1 MSTATCDVCL
11 SLLEKISTIIYP
23 DYMQEIDLT
32 EINLN
37 LPPHLRRMR
46 LIALAPVVRCS
57 SCGLEDDICSPQ
69 MFEHLAYIKMFQ
81 ALPLSVTLHKIREK
95 FGYSRASLATHLGYD
110 TSQSIY
116 RFETGKTEIP
126 PYVKKEIARYFIH
139 KAQIEFS
146 SGKLWY
152 FHPEDWRDDAIEL
165 TDDYMIIVP
174 LPLIMPIEPQ
184 NYAIRKTSRIKF
196 NAV

>member
-1 MSTATCDVCL
+1 MSTATCDVCN

-23 DYMQEIDLT
+23 DYLQEIDLS

-37 LPPHLRRMR
+37 LPPHLRRMK

-57 SCGLEDDICSPQ
+57 SCGLEDDICSKA

-81 ALPLSVTLHKIREK
+81 ALPLPATLRILREK
-95 FGYSRASLATHLGYD
+95 FDYSRASLAEYLGYE
-110 TSQSIY
+110 SQQSIY
-116 RFETGKTEIP
+116 RFESGKFPIP
-126 PYVKKEIARYFIH
+126 PYINKAIARYFLH

-152 FHPEDWRDDAIEL
+152 FDNEDWRDDSIEL
-165 TDDYMIIVP
+165 TDDYLIIVP
-174 LPLIMPIEPQ
+174 LPLAMPIEPQ
-184 NYAIRKTSRIKF
+184 NYAARQTSRVQIR
-196 NAV
+196 AV